1 MRSLEQ
7 KLIKLELK
15 QRNEEGCGTEEIA
28 SHITAA
34 LKNHASTAEFKKL
47 YEELVSLPIKNS
59 FPYTEPSTLEAIK
72 AERPDAPRELVMSSD
87 DDEIYNRIYGGW
99 LGRAAGCALGKPVE
113 GWPKR
118 RIDAFLCDTNSL
130 PLDNY
135 LPFAD
140 TFMSGVHKPSTR
152 GNISYMDRDDDMDYP
167 ILGLMALERYGA
179 KLTPRSMASTWIANM
194 SYGMVYTAEK
204 AAYRNFVM
212 GIWPPES
219 ASYLNPYRE
228 WIGAQIRAD
237 IFGYVAPAKP
247 QLAAELAFRDASIS
261 HEKNGIYGEMFVAA
275 MIAAAFVYNKTEDI
289 ITAGLGEIPAR
300 SRLAE
305 CVRKTFSWC
314 QKEKNWE
321 NVWAKINEHYGHYH
335 GVHTINNAALIVMG
349 LYFGEN
355 DFEKGI
361 VYTVRGGWDTDCTGA
376 TVGSILG
383 IKVGAKS
390 LPAKWV
396 GVLNDRLLSAVGGEN
411 DNKIS
416 DLAQRTFAVS
426 KKMDMPQPKLATVKL
441 EGPAEGCWE
450 LHSAWGTQLLNFSTA
465 TIEFTDMGNYASED
479 APAPSR
485 LASSSYN
492 HPELKFSFAIDK
504 GGWDYEVDFE
514 GEIDEKTLEG
524 FFYPGAQP
532 VRGLRVSK
540 GQEED

>member
-15 QRNEEGCGTEEIA
+15 QRNEEGCETGEIAPRVGAAIEKNASTEEFM
-28 SHITAA
+28 S
-34 LKNHASTAEFKKL
+34 L
-47 YEELVSLPIKNS
+47 YEELVNLPIENS
-59 FPYTEPSTLEAIK
+59 FPYTEPSTLEAIR
-72 AERPDAPRELVMSSD
+72 AERPDVPRELVVSI
-87 DDEIYNRIYGGW
+87 DDEELLNRIYGGW

-113 GWPKR
+113 GWQKH
-118 RIDAFLCDTNSL
+118 RIDTFLHETNSL
-130 PLDNY
+130 PLDDY
-135 LPFAD
+135 LPFAE

-167 ILGLMALERYGA
+167 ILGLMALERYGQ
-179 KLTPRSMASTWIANM
+179 KLTPRSMASIWIANM

-212 GIWPPES
+212 GIWPPQS
-219 ASYLNPYRE
+219 SSHRNPYRE

-237 IFGYVAPAKP
+237 IFGYVAPGKP

-275 MIAAAFVYNKTEDI
+275 MIAAAFVYSKSDDI

-305 CVRKTFSWC
+305 CVRETFSWC
-314 QKEKNWE
+314 QKEKDWE
-321 NVWAKINEHYGHYH
+321 NVWANIDEHYGHYH

-349 LYFGEN
+349 LYYGEK

-383 IKVGAKS
+383 IKDGANS
-390 LPAKWV
+390 LPQKWV

-416 DLAQRTFAVS
+416 DLAQRTFAVG
-426 KKMDMPQPKLATVKL
+426 KKIDSPPERLVKEKL
-441 EGPAEGCWE
+441 EGPAEGSWE
-450 LHSAWGTQLLNFSTA
+450 LQSAWGTQLLNFANA
-465 TIEFTDMGNYASED
+465 TIEFTDMGRYASED
-479 APAPSR
+479 IPDPSR

-514 GEIDEKTLEG
+514 GEIDDDTLEG

-532 VRGLRVSK
+532 VRGARVLN
-540 GQEED
+540 D